1 MNARSRDAWDALRA
15 SYWFVPILL
24 AVAAGVLS
32 MVTLAI
38 DEAVARQAL
47 GGTAPA
53 GGADGART
61 LLSTV
66 AASMITVAGVVFSI
80 MIVAMTLASVQF
92 GPRLLRNFMR
102 DLGNQVALGVFV
114 ADFLYCILVLRTVRD
129 AGDPAGVF
137 VPNLS
142 ITVAVAMTVASLG
155 VFIFFIHH
163 AAASIQVGQIIS
175 VASRDL
181 DRAIDDLYPERLGH
195 DPPDGVDARLLVPP
209 ELEREGRPVPATGT
223 GYVEVID
230 VNGVMSL
237 AVGRDLVVSLEVRP
251 GMFVEP
257 DNVLARV
264 WPPDR
269 ADGRVIRE
277 LDRTVLLAPQ
287 RTEVQDVEFAI
298 QQLVQVA
305 VRALSPAINDPWT
318 AFMALDRLGAALSRL
333 CARHRPSPF
342 RFDGRDRLRVI
353 ADAATF
359 DALVSQAFTEIRHAG
374 RSNLL
379 VTVRL
384 LETIAVVAE
393 HAHRHDELAALRR
406 HADRVEH
413 GSTHT
418 LPEEWERRI
427 IEERYRQALEI
438 LGARDATAALD
449 AAAAPDPASPDAAS
463 VAISAR

>member
-1 MNARSRDAWDALRA
+1 MKTRIRDAWDTLRA
-15 SYWFVPILL
+15 SYWFVPSLL
-24 AVAAGVLS
+24 AVAAAALS
-32 MVTLAI
+32 FLTVAI
-38 DEAVARQAL
+38 DETSADRTIAGPVL
-47 GGTAPA
+47 A
-53 GGADGART
+53 GGPEGART

-66 AASMITVAGVVFSI
+66 GASMITVAGVVFSI

-102 DLGNQVALGVFV
+102 DLGNQLALGVFI

-129 AGDPAGVF
+129 PGDPAGVF

-142 ITVAVAMTVASLG
+142 VTVAVALTMVSLG

-181 DRAIDDLYPERLGH
+181 DAAIDHLYPQGLGH
-195 DPPDGVDARLLVPP
+195 EPPSGPNPRLLVPP
-209 ELEREGRPVPATGT
+209 EFEREARPVPASRT
-223 GYVEVID
+223 GYVEAVD
-230 VNGVMSL
+230 FGGVMGL
-237 AVGRDLVVSLEVRP
+237 AVSRDLLVSLDVRP

-257 DNVLARV
+257 GNIVARV
-264 WPPDR
+264 WPPGR
-269 ADGRVIRE
+269 ADRRVVRQ
-277 LDRTVLLAPQ
+277 LDRIVLLASQ
-287 RTEVQDVEFAI
+287 RTERQDVEFAI
-298 QQLVQVA
+298 QQLVQIA

-333 CARHRPSPF
+333 CARNRPSLH
-342 RFDGRDRLRVI
+342 RVDAHGRLRVI

-359 DALVSQAFTEIRHAG
+359 DALASQAFTEIRHAG

-418 LPEEWERRI
+418 LPEQWERRI
-427 IEERYRQALEI
+427 IDERYRQALAI
-438 LGARDATAALD
+438 LDARDAAT
-449 AAAAPDPASPDAAS
+449 APDHAAESPPD
-463 VAISAR
+463 R